1 MPMKI
6 GGKGRVKMEEAAT
19 PTTAVNEVALVGRV
33 LRKGVISLPLGK
45 MPQAIIKEMSAQ
57 APFAT
62 TALMMMVTNIV
73 MEPNS
78 IITAAG

>member
-1 MPMKI
+1 MPMRI
-6 GGKGRVKMEEAAT
+6 GEKGLVKMEEAAT
-19 PTTAVNEVALVGRV
+19 PTTAANEVAFVGRV

-57 APFAT
+57 APFET
-62 TALMMMVTNIV
+62 TALTMMAINNV